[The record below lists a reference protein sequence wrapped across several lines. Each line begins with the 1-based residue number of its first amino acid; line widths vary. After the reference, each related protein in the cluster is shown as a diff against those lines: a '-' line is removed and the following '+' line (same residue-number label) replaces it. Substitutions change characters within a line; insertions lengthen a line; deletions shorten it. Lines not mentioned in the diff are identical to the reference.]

1 MFRRDLLFKFQSI
14 GKHIMQTA
22 APNDYRHIATA
33 IAHHNAIQ
41 ELDKFRQLICDA
53 PMTPEE
59 TKMFFATL
67 WAFFKD
73 VPSGILSLAAKITD
87 ELLDT
92 QTWQAS
98 AQAAYILYASVD
110 EYGLQQ
116 CQNRMLTTHHQ
127 MFEELITHCGLS
139 HDDIF
144 NPKYVKPS
152 GTAMGDRTYRYY
164 RSNKIGEALGFH
176 LASEMTS
183 AREFQYFL
191 QGFQAHPAAYNLKHA
206 DDPILAFFKI
216 HCEVEPLHVQ
226 TSRTILT
233 KMMSHTPNIAED
245 AMRGAMAFMNGFEQM
260 FIAMNTTL
268 LEGRS

>member
-1 MFRRDLLFKFQSI
+1 
-14 GKHIMQTA
+14 
-22 APNDYRHIATA
+22 
-33 IAHHNAIQ
+33 
-41 ELDKFRQLICDA
+41 
-53 PMTPEE
+53 
-59 TKMFFATL
+59 MFFATL

-176 LASEMTS
+176 LASEVQSEVLCFLNQWRKHCS
-183 AREFQYFL
+183 AIQRALGHSDPSMSLEYIDISTNQL
-191 QGFQAHPAAYNLKHA
+191 SKAAEIVL
-206 DDPILAFFKI
+206 
-216 HCEVEPLHVQ
+216 
-226 TSRTILT
+226 
-233 KMMSHTPNIAED
+233 
-245 AMRGAMAFMNGFEQM
+245 
-260 FIAMNTTL
+260 
-268 LEGRS
+268 